1 MSSSAADSSPQT
13 GKKYRF
19 IVSSAQE
26 AANAIREKL
35 GPNARVLSVRQIEG
49 EGLDRFLKSPKLEVI
64 AHIPGE
70 TPIAPEPSPLPP
82 TLPSNLSEQTA
93 IPTQL
98 PPTPYSPSQSHPSLT
113 SSSAPSTPY
122 PHPPS
127 SSNSPAN
134 LQPSPQPQPQPISPS
149 PTATA
154 KVIPPQ
160 PPPKPRG
167 ESVLHRVLLRAGLP
181 ESFLLRFS
189 ENPEWR
195 EIEELPIANAFPR
208 AVLFLRKAIPQR
220 AIPAATRRVA
230 FFGTPGSG
238 ATTALCKQLASEVFL
253 RNRSACVMKLDGDEP
268 NSTEALATYCEALGI
283 PLLRS
288 PAELLEVQ
296 PDTTVYFDIPG
307 FINNEQNRARL
318 RKTLSDLAIETRVLV
333 INAAYERQL
342 IQHFYQHSTELAA
355 THVVFTHL
363 DELHHFGKLWEFLLD
378 PGLSPLFGS
387 TGPNLA
393 GDCERDLASYLVRKT
408 LSTVSK
414 K

>member
-1 MSSSAADSSPQT
+1 MSASAGDSSLQT

-64 AHIPGE
+64 AHIP
-70 TPIAPEPSPLPP
+70 PESVSSQQ
-82 TLPSNLSEQTA
+82 LPSVSPSHDSGDAALKLPSKDISTSPIPSNNLPLEYPKNIPVSSQLQSSHNLS
-93 IPTQL
+93 
-98 PPTPYSPSQSHPSLT
+98 
-113 SSSAPSTPY
+113 SSS
-122 PHPPS
+122 PPILPQVSEAQSASVS
-127 SSNSPAN
+127 SQN
-134 LQPSPQPQPQPISPS
+134 PQTS
-149 PTATA
+149 
-154 KVIPPQ
+154 KVIPPASQ
-160 PPPKPRG
+160 KSRG
-167 ESVLHRVLLRAGLP
+167 ESVLNRILIRAGLP

-189 ENPEWR
+189 EDREWR
-195 EIEELPIANAFPR
+195 ELEELPIANAFPR
-208 AVLFLRKAIPQR
+208 AVIYLRKAIPQR
-220 AIPAATRRVA
+220 SIPAATRRVA
-230 FFGTPGSG
+230 FFGSPGAG

-253 RNRSACVMKLDGDEP
+253 RNRRACVMKLDGDEP

-288 PAELLEVQ
+288 PAELLEV
-296 PDTTVYFDIPG
+296 PAETTVYFDIPG
-307 FINNEQNRARL
+307 CTNNEKNRSRL
-318 RKTLSDLAIETRVLV
+318 RKILTDLAIETRVLV

-363 DELHHFGKLWEFLLD
+363 DELHHYGKLWEFMLD

-393 GDCERDLASYLVRKT
+393 GDCERDLASFLVRKT
-408 LSTVSK
+408 LSSATHR
-414 K
+414 